1 MIKVAKL
8 FKAAKVLK
16 SRHHKSKAKGIRNNM
31 TLIKSNQ
38 GKIDHPGRGLHHKYY
53 KHMKT
58 CGEGIWKENLK
69 QRIIAKI
76 EKGNKTKDVSK
87 NGPFTTAKELE
98 HTLHWRPQLQEF
110 IIMTKM
116 AYYVKMHKWG
126 KLSRPDLFWLNGISH
141 AEKLENLLFLSE
153 NDHQHH
159 CLI

>member
-1 MIKVAKL
+1 
-8 FKAAKVLK
+8 
-16 SRHHKSKAKGIRNNM
+16 
-31 TLIKSNQ
+31 
-38 GKIDHPGRGLHHKYY
+38 
-53 KHMKT
+53 MKT

-76 EKGNKTKDVSK
+76 EKGNKTKDISK